1 MTEEVVDVI
10 VGNVLYEN
18 EHYKVIK
25 PAEPRVVDGVPLN
38 YQMYNKTY
46 GVVEGWAQIFPQAV
60 GYVDQ
65 WNEMTRQIQSNEEAK
80 VFSLVKN

>member
-1 MTEEVVDVI
+1 MTDEVVNI
-10 VGNVLYEN
+10 VVGQVLYEN
-18 EHYKVIK
+18 EHYKVIL

-46 GVVEGWAQIFPQAV
+46 GIVEGWAQIYPQAV

-65 WNEMTRQIQSNEEAK
+65 WNAMTREIESEQEAK
-80 VFSLVKN
+80 IFSIVKN